1 MHNRKLNYDTR
12 WHGNG
17 TRSIGGLLCRHGK
30 IREFRP
36 SFPYFPFPFA
46 PLRSPHFAIK
56 ERRSINAV
64 MRYRMKTMRR
74 NSQTK
79 LSVSAAF
86 QCRLQWR
93 EKFRITS
100 RASSA
105 AKGSPVPCESV
116 LAWEVRNPVIRA
128 EGELAKVVWW
138 QVIAVSSK
146 IGISLLYTN
155 EQARKILSLL
165 SLRNLLTGTELRYV
179 CLNRHAYALHTR
191 GNSFPEIH
199 WIA

>member
-1 MHNRKLNYDTR
+1 VHRALIRKIIMHNRKLNYDAR

-17 TRSIGGLLCRHGK
+17 TKSIGGLSCRHGK
-30 IREFRP
+30 VRKFRP
-36 SFPYFPFPFA
+36 SFPYFSFPFA
-46 PLRSPHFAIK
+46 PLRSSHFTIK

-64 MRYRMKTMRR
+64 MRMKTMRR

-79 LSVSAAF
+79 VSVSAAF

-105 AKGSPVPCESV
+105 TKGSLVPCESV
-116 LAWEVRNPVIRA
+116 LAQEVRNPVIRT
-128 EGELAKVVWW
+128 EGELGKVVWW

-155 EQARKILSLL
+155 E
-165 SLRNLLTGTELRYV
+165 
-179 CLNRHAYALHTR
+179 
-191 GNSFPEIH
+191 
-199 WIA
+199 